1 MEGVNDAA
9 VSAAA
14 GLGGALGKR
23 HHINDQRDFTAAQ
36 VAADYWDGAADQIAA
51 SREQFEAL
59 LHRNAALLGIREV
72 NATQPLRWQAMQ

>member
-1 MEGVNDAA
+1 MTDIH
-9 VSAAA
+9 S
-14 GLGGALGKR
+14 
-23 HHINDQRDFTAAQ
+23 INLDKLRNIVQKFAHSDFTAAQ

-72 NATQPLRWQAMQ
+72 NATEPLRWQAMQ

>member
-1 MEGVNDAA
+1 MLDAVRA
-9 VSAAA
+9 LTYAPSGFG
-14 GLGGALGKR
+14 GL
-23 HHINDQRDFTAAQ
+23 
-36 VAADYWDGAADQIAA
+36 VATQWIEDGAADQIAA

>member
-1 MEGVNDAA
+1 MTDIH
-9 VSAAA
+9 S
-14 GLGGALGKR
+14 
-23 HHINDQRDFTAAQ
+23 INLDKLRNIVQKFAHSDFTAA
-36 VAADYWDGAADQIAA
+36 QIAA

>member
-1 MEGVNDAA
+1 MNA
-9 VSAAA
+9 VFTPNLDKLRNIVQKFAHS
-14 GLGGALGKR
+14 
-23 HHINDQRDFTAAQ
+23 DFTAAQ